1 MLTLCSKQLPPVAL
15 IICKCHSKNKAI
27 FVYALLRS
35 CVLKLICSSMLPTAP
50 YWGHETYQ
58 KSKTTALGQWKTWSQ
73 DLRRQKWNFL
83 KTRRKLWSSAARD
96 RAYSYPNSCHAYF
109 SWNSLCLTRSE
120 DLSINA
126 LWSSTRRT
134 WLLYYYCLWIT
145 AKIILLT
152 CECWAVSIKHG
163 LRTTDYGLGIKH
175 GLGIKRGLSIT
186 DWV

>member
-1 MLTLCSKQLPPVAL
+1 MRYFAVVFSNQ
-15 IICKCHSKNKAI
+15 
-27 FVYALLRS
+27 FALL
-35 CVLKLICSSMLPTAP
+35 CYLPLLIGVMKHTK
-50 YWGHETYQ
+50 

-83 KTRRKLWSSAARD
+83 KTRRKLWSAAARD
-96 RAYSYPNSCHAYF
+96 RAYSYPNSWY
-109 SWNSLCLTRSE
+109 SLFLTSSE

-152 CECWAVSIKHG
+152 CECWGCHDFFG
-163 LRTTDYGLGIKH
+163 WWRTLLTYIQVKARHVYNSSNGDNSPQFFARVLYLYMN
-175 GLGIKRGLSIT
+175 
-186 DWV
+186 

>member
-1 MLTLCSKQLPPVAL
+1 M
-15 IICKCHSKNKAI
+15 AI
-27 FVYALLRS
+27 FIYELLRS
-35 CVLKLICSSMLPTAP
+35 CVLKLICSSVLPTAP

-109 SWNSLCLTRSE
+109 WWYSVHVFLTSSE

-152 CECWAVSIKHG
+152 VNAGGAMISLAGGVLCWHTSNSSNGDNSPYI
-163 LRTTDYGLGIKH
+163 
-175 GLGIKRGLSIT
+175 S
-186 DWV
+186 